1 MQITAPKKVL
11 NGWAMYDWANSVFNL
26 VITTTFFPI
35 YFTKAT
41 PTDIPLLGATFH
53 NSVLYDYTAALAFL
67 IVAALSPILSSIADT
82 RGNKK
87 RFLRFFTLL
96 GSISCSAL
104 YFFKDS
110 VFPSGESMALFG
122 LACFL
127 LSTIGYC
134 GGLVFYNSYLPEI
147 AAPEDRDRVSA
158 KGYAMGYIGSVL
170 LQLIGF
176 ALVVLHA
183 QLGLDEVQPLL
194 ITFLLVGIWWFGF
207 AQVTF
212 SVLPA
217 SRAAARTHRGNV
229 WKDGFTELKKVWQQV
244 KHLPV
249 LKRYLTGFFFYSMG
263 VQTVM
268 LAATFFGDEV
278 LHLSATKLIVT
289 IVIIQLVAILG
300 AWLMSAWSARTGN
313 LRVIMIVVLVWIGIC
328 IAGYYMQTEMDFYIL
343 ASVVGLVMG
352 GIQSLSRSTYSKLMP
367 ETEDT
372 TSFFSFYDVTEKLS
386 IVIGMFSFGFIHQI
400 THSMRFSVLALAV
413 FFIIGMVWT
422 FSASQKQK
430 QLAA

>member
-35 YFTKAT
+35 YFNKAT
-41 PTDIPLLGATFH
+41 PADIRLFGSTFH

-67 IVAALSPILSSIADT
+67 IVALMSPILSSIADT

-87 RFLRFFTLL
+87 IFLRFFTTL
-96 GSISCSAL
+96 GSIACSAL

-110 VFPSGESMALFG
+110 VFGSGETMALYG
-122 LACFL
+122 LACL
-127 LSTIGYC
+127 LFSTIGYC

-158 KGYAMGYIGSVL
+158 KGFAMGYIGSVL

-176 ALVVLHA
+176 AMVLTMK
-183 QLGLDEVQPLL
+183 DPVKPLL

-207 AQVTF
+207 AQLTF
-212 SVLPA
+212 AVLPA
-217 SRAAARTHRGNV
+217 SRAPKTTKGNI
-229 WKDGFTELKKVWQQV
+229 WKDGFTELGMVWQQV

-249 LKRYLTGFFFYSMG
+249 LKRYLAGFFFYSMG

-268 LAATFFGDEV
+268 LAATFFGAEV
-278 LHLSATKLIVT
+278 LHLDATKLIVT
-289 IVIIQLVAILG
+289 IVIIQLVAIAG
-300 AWLMSAWSARTGN
+300 ANLMSWLSGKIGN
-313 LRVIMIVVLVWIGIC
+313 LSVIMIVVLIWIGIC
-328 IAGYYMQTEMDFYIL
+328 IAGYFMQTATDFYIL

-372 TSFFSFYDVTEKLS
+372 TSFFSFYDVAEKIS
-386 IVIGMFSFGFIHQI
+386 IVIGMFSFGFIHQL
-400 THSMRFSVLALAV
+400 TGSMRQSVLALGV
-413 FFIIGMVWT
+413 FFIIGLLWV
-422 FSASQKQK
+422 FSAQQKQK
-430 QLAA
+430 QLA

>member
-35 YFTKAT
+35 YFNKAT
-41 PTDIPLLGATFH
+41 PADIRLFGGTFH

-67 IVAALSPILSSIADT
+67 IVALMSPILSSIADT

-87 RFLRFFTLL
+87 IFLRFFTTL
-96 GSISCSAL
+96 GSVACSAL
-104 YFFKDS
+104 YFFKAS
-110 VFPSGESMALFG
+110 VFGSGETMALYG
-122 LACFL
+122 LACL
-127 LSTIGYC
+127 LFSTIGYC

-158 KGYAMGYIGSVL
+158 KGFAMGYIGSVL

-176 ALVVLHA
+176 AMVLTMT
-183 QLGLDEVQPLL
+183 DPVKPLL

-207 AQVTF
+207 AQITF
-212 SVLPA
+212 AVLPA
-217 SRAAARTHRGNV
+217 SRAPKTLKGNI
-229 WKDGFTELKKVWQQV
+229 WKDGFTELGKVWQQV
-244 KHLPV
+244 KLLPV
-249 LKRYLTGFFFYSMG
+249 LKRYLAGFFFYSMG

-268 LAATFFGDEV
+268 LAATFFGAEV
-278 LHLSATKLIVT
+278 LHLDATKLIVT
-289 IVIIQLVAILG
+289 IVIIQLVAIAG
-300 AWLMSAWSARTGN
+300 ANLMSWLSGKIGN
-313 LRVIMIVVLVWIGIC
+313 LSVIMIVVLIWIGIC
-328 IAGYYMQTEMDFYIL
+328 IAGYFMQTATDFYIL

-372 TSFFSFYDVTEKLS
+372 TSFFSFYDVAEKIS
-386 IVIGMFSFGFIHQI
+386 IVIGMFSFGFIHQL
-400 THSMRFSVLALAV
+400 TGSMRQSVLALGV
-413 FFIIGMVWT
+413 FFIIGLLWV
-422 FSASQKQK
+422 FSAQQKQK
-430 QLAA
+430 QLA